1 MLPCC
6 NLRAYPPAQLSTC
19 VTRVLLPFHPF
30 AELGR
35 ILIYEAVRDWLP
47 TVDLQVQTP
56 VGLADATVV
65 DPMQPIKVC
74 NQWAAPLPHWSTQ
87 CAAAS
92 AAVHYR
98 MQLCRA
104 CRLTCWDLTARRLLL
119 WQVVPILRAGLL
131 LLEQAATLL
140 PVTQTYHV
148 GYVRSDET
156 LEVSKP
162 SRVGRAALDW
172 R

>member
-1 MLPCC
+1 MC
-6 NLRAYPPAQLSTC
+6 
-19 VTRVLLPFHPF
+19 HPRPS

-56 VGLADATVV
+56 LGLADATVV
-65 DPMQPIKVC
+65 DPMQPIKVG
-74 NQWAAPLPHWSTQ
+74 QQRAAPLLHCGTQ
-87 CAAAS
+87 SAAAGRAS
-92 AAVHYR
+92 PLIRSTDGHADLYLGFAAHR
-98 MQLCRA
+98 SLP
-104 CRLTCWDLTARRLLL
+104 

-156 LEVSKP
+156 LEVRKP
-162 SRVGRAALDW
+162 NLVGMAAPSLSA
-172 R
+172 RC